1 MDIMNLAKE
10 STIQIYKKI
19 LNLNIQRSI
28 IGTKLI
34 LTKEIRNV
42 SYLIPNEL
50 IKKIYLDVF
59 VFTDK
64 KYYYITLENRLIVS
78 TGIIGEIGV
87 METIY
92 RDLEE
97 LYLVHNAT
105 ISMALEE
112 ENKFDE
118 LINVDSIDELIIQLR
133 HKKNL

>member
-1 MDIMNLAKE
+1 MNLAKE

-19 LNLNIQRSI
+19 LNINIQRSI

-34 LTKEIRNV
+34 LTKETKNV
-42 SYLIPNEL
+42 SHLIPNEL

-59 VFTDK
+59 FFTDK
-64 KYYYITLENRLIVS
+64 KHYYITLENRIIVS

-92 RDLEE
+92 RDLEKIS
-97 LYLVHNAT
+97 LVHNAT